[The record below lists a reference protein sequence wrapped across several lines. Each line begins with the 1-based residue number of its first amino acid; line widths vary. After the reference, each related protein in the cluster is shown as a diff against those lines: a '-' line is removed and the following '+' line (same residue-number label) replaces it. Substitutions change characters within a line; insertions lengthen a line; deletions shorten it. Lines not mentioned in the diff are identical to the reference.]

1 MTPADHMSA
10 EGRLMLCELRTLYFR
25 VDGGKLKP
33 LNLSELRQAWT
44 DKRGG
49 PCLGS
54 RLGPA
59 GTRMCIDPLLGAFL
73 NIGRERKPHLVS
85 PMLGS

>member
-1 MTPADHMSA
+1 
-10 EGRLMLCELRTLYFR
+10 MLS
-25 VDGGKLKP
+25 K
-33 LNLSELRQAWT
+33 LRQAWT
-44 DKRGG
+44 GKSEG

-73 NIGRERKPHLVS
+73 HVGRERKPHLVS
-85 PMLGS
+85 LMLG